1 MSEEELAELVEN
13 FFQLGYLVGKVSQRD
28 IMFKYTV
35 PIDVERKLS
44 FSVTHPQTENMR
56 IGVVNPSGVAYT
68 YEFRDGIEDRITEV
82 LYDGS
87 TRDLVNSLVK
97 ALSD

>member
-1 MSEEELAELVEN
+1 MSEQELEELAERFL
-13 FFQLGYLVGKVSQRD
+13 QLGYLVGKVSQRD
-28 IMFKYTV
+28 MMFKYTV
-35 PIDVERKLS
+35 PIDVERTLS
-44 FSVTHPQTENMR
+44 FSVTHPQTENKR

-68 YEFRDGIEDRITEV
+68 YEFRDGIEDKISEV

-87 TRDLVNSLVK
+87 INGLFHSLVK